1 MKPSPY
7 RGPRSQPR
15 SKSSAPSE
23 ADIQKAL
30 VRFLDDAH
38 LLWTATA
45 NGGKRD
51 KRTAASLKA
60 QGVKAGVPDILIFTP
75 PPSGIGTGL
84 ALELKRPQGFGKA
97 RGRVSAHQRVWLEEL
112 RAIGWRAEVAYGLQ
126 HALEILSSAGYD
138 LEFNTHTGEIN
149 DHYDDD

>member
-1 MKPSPY
+1 MKHY
-7 RGPRSQPR
+7 RPRSHPQ

-30 VRFLDDAH
+30 VKIIDQAR

-75 PPSGIGTGL
+75 PPSGVGMGL

-112 RAIGWRAEVAYGLQ
+112 RAIGWRAEVAYGYD
-126 HALEILSSAGYD
+126 HAIEILKSSGYD
-138 LEFNTHTGEIN
+138 LEIEDEKGNGN
-149 DHYDDD
+149 

>member
-1 MKPSPY
+1 MKRIY
-7 RGPRSQPR
+7 RSRSHPQ
-15 SKSSAPSE
+15 SKSGASSE

-30 VRFLDDAH
+30 VGVLDQAQ

-75 PPSGIGTGL
+75 PPSGVGVGL
-84 ALELKRPQGFGKA
+84 ALELKRPQGYGKP

-112 RAIGWRAEVAYGLQ
+112 RALGWRAEVAYGYD
-126 HALEILSSAGYD
+126 HALEILKSSGYD
-138 LEFNTHTGEIN
+138 LSFIEDENGNGNET
-149 DHYDDD
+149 

>member
-1 MKPSPY
+1 MKQY
-7 RGPRSQPR
+7 RPRSHPQ

-23 ADIQKAL
+23 AEIQKDL
-30 VRFLDDAH
+30 VGVIDQAR

-75 PPSGIGTGL
+75 PPSGMFQGL

-112 RAIGWRAEVAYGLQ
+112 RAIGWRAEVAYGYD
-126 HALEILSSAGYD
+126 HAIEILKSSGYD
-138 LEFNTHTGEIN
+138 LSFIENENGN
-149 DHYDDD
+149 GN